1 MIRKATENDIQ
12 AVLAIFDKAKDI
24 MRSDGNSTQWGD
36 GYPDAGIVRT
46 DIIMGGAHIIEQDG
60 KPVAY
65 FALLPSPEPTYSSID
80 GKWLDDSSPYHVI
93 HRIASTPE
101 SHGVFREIIEY
112 ALSVSGNLRI
122 DTHRDNRIMRHVIE
136 RAGFSYCGVIVLADG
151 SERLA
156 YQMITYAL

>member
-1 MIRKATENDIQ
+1 MVRKATEKDIP
-12 AVLAIFDKAKDI
+12 AAMELFTAAKSI

-46 DIIMGGAHIIEQDG
+46 DISMGGAHIIEQDG
-60 KPVAY
+60 KPVGY
-65 FALLPSPEPTYSSID
+65 FALLPSPEPTYSSIN
-80 GKWLDDSSPYHVI
+80 GKWLDDTAPYFVI
-93 HRIASTPE
+93 HRIASSPE

-122 DTHRDNRIMRHVIE
+122 DTHRDNRIMRRLIE
-136 RAGFSYCGVIVLADG
+136 KAGLSYCGVIVLADG

-156 YQMITYAL
+156 YQKITQR